1 VPDETAASITKSDA
15 KRHTATLA
23 AAAAPDP
30 ALANDPAAAIVEA
43 AARCFARW
51 GIPRTRVEDIAVEVG
66 IARPH
71 IYRHFASKDAIVH
84 AVVLRQI
91 RHHHRRL
98 AERFPHQGP
107 AADLIIG
114 SLISGIRETAADPDM
129 KFLVGAAHVTAQSL
143 TSSPEI
149 VAELRTHWTPLL
161 EYARG
166 RGELRDGLDIAKA
179 ARWLVFVQF
188 SYLALPEMVPPPPEL
203 DDELRRFVLPALIP
217 S

>member
-1 VPDETAASITKSDA
+1 MTADP

-23 AAAAPDP
+23 TSAPPDP
-30 ALANDPAAAIVEA
+30 EVARDPAAAIVDA

-51 GIPRTRVEDIAVEVG
+51 GIPRTRVEDIAIEVG

-98 AERFPHQGP
+98 SERFPHQGP

-114 SLISGIRETAADPDM
+114 SLLTGVHETAGDPDM
-129 KFLVGAAHVTAQSL
+129 EFLVGSEAA
-143 TSSPEI
+143 
-149 VAELRTHWTPLL
+149 
-161 EYARG
+161 
-166 RGELRDGLDIAKA
+166 
-179 ARWLVFVQF
+179 
-188 SYLALPEMVPPPPEL
+188 
-203 DDELRRFVLPALIP
+203 
-217 S
+217 